1 VSCQGSVP
9 ESIIAFLE
17 SEDFEGSIRTAI
29 SIGGHSDTIAC
40 MTGSIAEAFYK
51 EIPTD
56 MVIQAKERLPDQF
69 IEIVALFE
77 NKYPAY
83 P

>member
-1 VSCQGSVP
+1 MSCQGSVP

-17 SEDFEGSIRTAI
+17 SEDFEDSIRTAI
-29 SIGGHSDTIAC
+29 SIGGDSDTIAC